1 MQLFHISIGGGI
13 TGVETIISTINRIE
27 KIIRSKKKINKKIIF
42 GIVDKN
48 PENIPG
54 GVAYGFK
61 KSLYGYFNNP
71 LRLSPVKFTNW
82 VLKKN
87 NKIKLINYLK
97 AYGGYTGAEWIK
109 KNEKEFFS
117 KGKNQ
122 QKEIYIPR
130 ALMNYWM
137 EEKLIFL
144 LKKIKKKKTPFLIKF
159 FKGEVTKLIKQ
170 KKFYKIKFK
179 NNKYEELN
187 YKILKTKSKKL
198 IFEKNKKLKGMLNS
212 KNINVGLGL
221 PPPKQI
227 ATPNARKNNNYIW
240 DFYDKGSTDFLVK
253 KILLLSKEKKRLKI
267 YFIGF
272 KAGLLESLPELFK
285 IIIKNKIN
293 LKIICSSK
301 ELQSIQ
307 KAKRS
312 NTNKIYAPKVFK
324 KNRLLKINTSKKLY
338 QSLTKEFKMASI
350 SGHNKYDA
358 WTYILNNNIIY
369 KIINNFDKSEKKKY
383 DDIFHNQI
391 RQITRFTYPETI
403 KTRELMFKN
412 KILEAKKEV
421 VNKVD
426 YIKGSL
432 VVFAVNDKKTKKN
445 YKCDLVVNVSGP
457 LNAEK
462 IKKEIPLINSIK
474 NIGGKII
481 YGNLLVNNY
490 FEIHG
495 LKNVYLPGV
504 LARGFNPERKTII
517 NAILRNS
524 YYVAKSITGN
534 FIKKKI

>member
-1 MQLFHISIGGGI
+1 MQFFHISIGGGI
-13 TGVETIISTINRIE
+13 TGVETIISTINQIE
-27 KIIRSKKKINKKIIF
+27 KAVKSKKKTKKKIIF
-42 GIVDKN
+42 AIIDKN

-54 GVAYGFK
+54 GIAYGLK

-82 VLKKN
+82 ILKKN

-97 AYGGYTGAEWIK
+97 VYGGYTGTGWLK
-109 KNEKEFFS
+109 KNNKKFFYKS
-117 KGKNQ
+117 KNQ
-122 QKEIYIPR
+122 LKEIYIPR

-144 LKKIKKKKTPFLIKF
+144 LKKIKTKKSPFLIKF

-179 NNKYEELN
+179 NNKFEKLD
-187 YKILKTKSKKL
+187 YKILKGKNKNL
-198 IFEKNKKLKGMLNS
+198 IFKKNKNLKGMLSS

-227 ATPNARKNNNYIW
+227 ATSNASKSSNYIW
-240 DFYDKGSTDFLVK
+240 DFYDKGSTAFLIK
-253 KILLLSKEKKRLKI
+253 KIFLLSKTKKKLKI

-272 KAGLLESLPELFK
+272 KAGLLESLPELLET
-285 IIIKNKIN
+285 IINNKIN

-307 KAKRS
+307 KAQPS
-312 NTNKIYAPKVFK
+312 NINKTYKPKVFK
-324 KNRLLKINTSKKLY
+324 KTKLLKINTSKKLY
-338 QSLTKEFKMASI
+338 QSLIKEFKLASL

-358 WTYILNNNIIY
+358 WTYMLSNNIIHQ
-369 KIINNFDKSEKKKY
+369 IINNFDMDEKKQY
-383 DDIFHNQI
+383 DDIFHNKI

-403 KTRELMFKN
+403 KARELMFKN
-412 KILEAKKEV
+412 KILEAKKEIV
-421 VNKVD
+421 KKVD

-432 VVFAVNDKKTKKN
+432 VVFAINDQNLIKN

-474 NIGGKII
+474 KIGGKIVS
-481 YGNLLVNNY
+481 GNLLVNNY
-490 FEIHG
+490 FELHG

-504 LARGFNPERKTII
+504 LARSFNPERKTII
-517 NAILRNS
+517 NAILKNS
-524 YYVAKSITGN
+524 YHVAKSITRN
-534 FIKKKI
+534 FIKKNL